1 MQIKVMFYIFSLLE
15 RIEILNNKDFKDIRK
30 KKQYAIVP
38 IGSLEQHGDHL
49 PFATD
54 SIITEYLANKI
65 TERIPSIVLPTITY
79 GISFEHLPFFN
90 ISLHHS
96 TLLKI
101 LFDVCQSII
110 ASTGINNIIIING
123 HHGNIG
129 ILNYLAQE
137 VYFNI
142 SKTASINFINYWQTL
157 SENFD
162 HGGEIETSLVLAIRP
177 DLVKMK
183 NAKKS
188 KNRLEKSKIAY
199 QSLTNIPGSF
209 PKITGNGIWGDP
221 SNASKDKGTDLIQR
235 ILEKTVETINQ
246 FNIDKHNKISN

>member
-1 MQIKVMFYIFSLLE
+1 ME
-15 RIEILNNKDFKDIRK
+15 RIENLNNIEYNKIDSKEK
-30 KKQYAIVP
+30 YAIIP

-49 PFATD
+49 PFSTD
-54 SIITEYLANKI
+54 SIIVEYLANKI
-65 TERIPSIVLPTITY
+65 SEEIPAIVLPTITY
-79 GISFEHLPFFN
+79 GISFEHLPLFN

-101 LFDVCQSII
+101 MSDVCKSII
-110 ASTGINNIIIING
+110 NTVGIDKIVILNG

-129 ILNYLAQE
+129 MLNYIAQE
-137 VYFNI
+137 VYFDV

-157 SENFD
+157 KKEFD

-183 NAKKS
+183 YAKKS
-188 KNRLEKSKIAY
+188 DNKLNKTKIAY

-209 PKITGNGIWGDP
+209 QKLTGNGIWGDP
-221 SNASKDKGTDLIQR
+221 RKASGRKGMVLINE
-235 ILEKTVETINQ
+235 ILEKMVETIGQLN
-246 FNIDKHNKISN
+246 FKANEKSK